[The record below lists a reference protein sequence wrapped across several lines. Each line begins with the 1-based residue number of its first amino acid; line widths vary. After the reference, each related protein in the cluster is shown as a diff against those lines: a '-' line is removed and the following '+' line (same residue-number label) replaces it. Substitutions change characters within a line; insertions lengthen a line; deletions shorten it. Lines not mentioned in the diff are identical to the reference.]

1 MWARLTRAASSPRR
15 KETQKTK
22 KLLTREQA
30 AAIFDR
36 IRRFSSADEVEA
48 IFTGSRFALTR
59 FANNTIHQNVEEENS
74 VVSIRTNF
82 AGRTARATA
91 NQFDDESLRRAVAAS
106 ENLARVQV
114 TDPDLLPMPTANE
127 ANAGDGPADKSV
139 RATRFFEQTAAIT
152 PADRAEV
159 VKRIVSIADQHNLT
173 TAGIYSNSESREGI
187 FNSRGLANWHQQT
200 LAEISITMLGED
212 SSGWQKLN
220 SPDEGEL
227 DPARLADAAAQK
239 AVESTH
245 PREIAPG
252 QYTVIL
258 EPAAVLD
265 IVGFMFWDYS
275 GVAILDQRSFLNDR
289 IGKQLFG
296 ENINIRDDVVHPL
309 QAGSPFDG
317 EGMRRRRVQ
326 LVENGVV
333 KRVVYARAT
342 AQKMKTSEYA
352 AKVGPIEPT
361 GHGFPLPNEVG
372 EMPMNIVFG
381 GPEKPQ
387 GVDHMIASTER
398 GVLVTRL
405 WYIREVDPYEKIVTG
420 MTRDGTFL
428 VEDGKIQCGLRN
440 FRFNQSLISML
451 SNVETM
457 SIPVRACGEESF
469 DMVVPAM
476 KVREFNFTE
485 ATKF

>member
-1 MWARLTRAASSPRR
+1 M
-15 KETQKTK
+15 
-22 KLLTREQA
+22 LTREQA
-30 AAIFDR
+30 ADIFDR
-36 IRRFSSADEVEA
+36 VRRFSSADEVEA

-91 NQFDDESLRRAVAAS
+91 NQFDDESLRRAIEAS
-106 ENLARVQV
+106 ENLARVQAA
-114 TDPDLLPMPTANE
+114 DPDLLPMPDAQE
-127 ANAGDGPADKSV
+127 ADGMTDEEPVAPSS
-139 RATRFFEQTAAIT
+139 RFSEQTAAIT

-159 VKRIVSIADQHNLT
+159 VKSIVSVAGKHKLT
-173 TAGIYSNSESREGI
+173 TAGIYSNSESEEGI
-187 FNSRGLANWHQQT
+187 FNCRGLANWHHQT
-200 LAEISITMLGED
+200 LAEISITMLAGD
-212 SSGWQKLN
+212 SSGWQKAN
-220 SPDEGEL
+220 SPDVSKL
-227 DPARLADAAAQK
+227 DPAWLAKTAAQK
-239 AVESTH
+239 AAESAH

-252 QYTVIL
+252 KYTVIL

-289 IGKQLFG
+289 IGTKLFG
-296 ENINIRDDVVHPL
+296 ENINICDDVAHPL

-317 EGMRRRRVQ
+317 EGMRRQRVE

-342 AQKMKTSEYA
+342 AENMKKSEYA
-352 AKVGPIEPT
+352 AKVGPIEQT
-361 GHGFPLPNEVG
+361 GHGFPLPNELG

-381 GPEKPQ
+381 VTENPRSVEN
-387 GVDHMIASTER
+387 MIASTER

-428 VEDGKIQCGLRN
+428 VENGKIQCGLRN

-451 SNVETM
+451 SNVEAM
-457 SIPVRACGEESF
+457 SVPVRASGEESF

>member
-1 MWARLTRAASSPRR
+1 MLS
-15 KETQKTK
+15 K
-22 KLLTREQA
+22 EQA
-30 AAIFDR
+30 ADVFDR

-59 FANNTIHQNVEEENS
+59 FANNSIHQNVEEENS

-82 AGRTARATA
+82 GGRTARATA

-106 ENLARVQV
+106 ENLARVQAP
-114 TDPDLLPMPTANE
+114 DPDLLPMPTANE
-127 ANAGDGPADKSV
+127 AKAAGEGD
-139 RATRFFEQTAAIT
+139 RATPSRFFDVTAAIT
-152 PADRAEV
+152 PADRAAV
-159 VKRIVSIADQHNLT
+159 VKSIVSVADQHKLT

-187 FNSRGLANWHQQT
+187 FNSRGLVNWHRQT
-200 LAEISITMLGED
+200 LAEVSITMLGDD
-212 SSGWQKLN
+212 SSGWQKRN
-220 SPDEGEL
+220 SPDVGNL
-227 DPARLADAAAQK
+227 DAARLAETAAQK
-239 AVESTH
+239 AVESAH

-252 QYTVIL
+252 KYTVIL

-275 GVAILDQRSFLNDR
+275 GVAVLDQRSFLNDR
-289 IGKQLFG
+289 IGTKLFG
-296 ENINIRDDVVHPL
+296 ENINIWDDAAHPL

-317 EGMRRRRVQ
+317 EGMRRQRLQ

-342 AQKMKTSEYA
+342 ARKMKNSEYA
-352 AKVGPIEPT
+352 SKVGPIEAT

-381 GPEKPQ
+381 APEKPQ
-387 GVDHMIASTER
+387 SVQEMIASTER
-398 GVLVTRL
+398 GALVTRL

-428 VEDGKIQCGLRN
+428 VENGKIQCGLRN
-440 FRFNQSLISML
+440 FRFNQSLISLL
-451 SNVETM
+451 SNVEAA
-457 SIPVRACGEESF
+457 SVPVRACGEESF